1 MPPYKRSGINRQ
13 MSRMMK
19 PSTQLLNGSVQNCS
33 NLSIKNIVSEAQKS
47 SSSNLQDVI
56 HSLSIGCNI
65 TFPSNAGSDIT
76 SVGATSVGATSGS
89 CCNGYTVSSSSSCPN
104 GSITYIDPCTGLPT
118 NKHVPICVTW
128 TGCV

>member
-1 MPPYKRSGINRQ
+1 MPSTIRNYGINRH
-13 MSRMMK
+13 MSRVMK
-19 PSTQLLNGSVQNCS
+19 PSTKLLNGSVQNCS
-33 NLSIKNIVSEAQKS
+33 NLSIKNIVSEAQKT

-65 TFPSNAGSDIT
+65 TFPSNAGSSIT

-89 CCNGYTVSSSSSCPN
+89 CCNGYTVSSNTSSCPKEN
-104 GSITYIDPCTGLPT
+104 IKYFNPCIM
-118 NKHVPICVTW
+118 NYQVSPICVTY